1 MRLLILIPLLLITGC
16 SIFTRE
22 VIREV
27 PVYERVQCEAAP
39 THPPIETVPINW
51 QLATN
56 KDGLTVLGLDGPNY
70 LNLGM
75 NMERIVEFIKV
86 QRLITDYYKECI
98 ERHNKKGQP

>member
-16 SIFTRE
+16 SIFTKE

-27 PVYERVQCEAAP
+27 PVYERVQCETAP
-39 THPPIETVPINW
+39 THPTIETIPITW

-56 KDGLTVLGLDGPNY
+56 KDGLKVLALDGPNY

-75 NMERIVEFIKV
+75 NMERIVEFIKA
-86 QRLITDYYKECI
+86 QKAITDYYKRCI
-98 ERHNKKGQP
+98 DRHNKKGEQ